1 MKKYFDKNK
10 FFRLINL
17 DKSKFIIRFAEMNT
31 LAEENYLKSIYHLSL
46 NSTSVST
53 NQLAALLNTKA
64 SSVTDM
70 LKKLSDKGL
79 INYTPYQGVSLTAA
93 GEKIAVNI
101 VRKHRLWEYFL
112 VEKLDFKWDQVHE
125 MAEELEH
132 ISSNELADRLD
143 KFMGYPK
150 YDPHGDP
157 IPDCNGLFKIHNL
170 KAISSIGVNE
180 GGVICGVRDHS
191 TAFLQYL
198 EKQQLTIGK
207 TVLVCE
213 IIEFDHS
220 VILLAEN
227 KQVQISREV
236 ANNLLISV

>member
-1 MKKYFDKNK
+1 
-10 FFRLINL
+10 
-17 DKSKFIIRFAEMNT
+17 MNT

-46 NSTSVST
+46 NATSVST

-70 LKKLSDKGL
+70 LKKLADKEL

-101 VRKHRLWEYFL
+101 IRKHRLWEYFL

-125 MAEELEH
+125 MAEEMEH
-132 ISSNELADRLD
+132 ISSNELIDRLD

-157 IPDCNGLFKIHNL
+157 IPDCNGLIKIHNL
-170 KAISSIGVNE
+170 KPVSSIAVNE

-191 TAFLQYL
+191 KAFLQYL
-198 EKQQLTIGK
+198 EKQELTIGK
-207 TVLVCE
+207 NIQVIDV
-213 IIEFDHS
+213 IEFDHS
-220 VILLAEN
+220 MILQTED
-227 KQVQISREV
+227 KRIQISREV
-236 ANNLLISV
+236 ANNLLISI